1 MAVNQGGLS
10 LVELMVAIAIA
21 SFIALAGTTLYVTT
35 VGAGK
40 ELYDEASQT
49 EQVFAITSALSGDI
63 RRAGY
68 RGNPTALSTY
78 LVTTRGS
85 TGVAGDEGDY
95 PAVEFSTTGAPTAA
109 GNTSD
114 CVLVQYLRK
123 HTCASSDEAITACD
137 TNTDGTVDTVGAVV
151 SVHHRF
157 GYRLVSGVMEGV
169 AVIHP
174 SEYDSAPSTD
184 SACNATGASSGWS
197 ALTVANSLYVDEFEV
212 EVLGQT
218 IIDAD
223 NNCPLGVNGASPC
236 DSHASYSNPLGLDC
250 GNTVSCRVQRLYK
263 ITICA
268 YPGSTDGECV
278 PAAGGSQ
285 PENQIY
291 VEVLA
296 SPRNDALIAK
306 AY

>member
-1 MAVNQGGLS
+1 MAAEQTGLS

-21 SFIALAGTTLYVTT
+21 SFVALAGTTLYVTT
-35 VGAGK
+35 VSAGK

-49 EQVFAITSALSGDI
+49 EQIFAITSALSADI

-68 RGNPTALSTY
+68 RGDPTALSTY
-78 LVTTRGS
+78 LVSTRGS
-85 TGVAGDEGDY
+85 GGAVGDEGDY
-95 PAVEFSTTGAPTAA
+95 PAVEFSTTGPPTAA
-109 GNTSD
+109 GNTND
-114 CVLVQYLRK
+114 CILVQYRRR
-123 HTCASSDEAITACD
+123 HTCASGDEAITACD
-137 TNTDGTVDTVGAVV
+137 TNTDGTVDTVGAEV

-157 GYRLVSGVMEGV
+157 GYRLVSGVMEAV

-174 SEYDSAPSTD
+174 GEYDTTPTDD
-184 SACNATGASSGWS
+184 SACDATGNTSAWSELTASD
-197 ALTVANSLYVDEFEV
+197 SLYVDEFEV
-212 EVLGQT
+212 ELLAQT

-236 DSHASYSNPLGLDC
+236 DSHATYSNPLGSDC

-263 ITICA
+263 IKLCA
-268 YPGSTDGECV
+268 YPGSTDGQCV
-278 PAAGGSQ
+278 AAAGGSQ

-296 SPRNDALIAK
+296 SPRNDTLIAK

>member
-1 MAVNQGGLS
+1 MALDQRGLS

-49 EQVFAITSALSGDI
+49 EQVFAITSALSGDV

-68 RGNPTALSTY
+68 RGDPTALSAY
-78 LVTTRGS
+78 LVSTRG
-85 TGVAGDEGDY
+85 TGGAVGDEGDY
-95 PAVEFSTTGAPTAA
+95 PAVEFSTTGPPTAA
-109 GNTSD
+109 GNSSD
-114 CVLVQYLRK
+114 CVLVQYRRK
-123 HTCASSDEAITACD
+123 HTCASGDEAITACD
-137 TNTDGTVDTVGAVV
+137 IDTDGTVDTVGAEV

-157 GYRLVSGVMEGV
+157 GYRLTSGVMEGV

-174 SEYDSAPSTD
+174 SEYDSTPSTN
-184 SACNATGASSGWS
+184 SACNATGSTSGWS
-197 ALTVANSLYVDEFEV
+197 PLTAAGSLYVDEFEV
-212 EVLGQT
+212 ELLAQT

-236 DSHASYSNPLGLDC
+236 DGHAAYSNPLGLNC

-263 ITICA
+263 IKLCA
-268 YPGSTDGECV
+268 YPGSTDGQCV
-278 PAAGGSQ
+278 ASAGGSQ

-296 SPRNDALIAK
+296 SPRNDMLIAK

>member
-95 PAVEFSTTGAPTAA
+95 PAVEFSTTGSPTAA

-123 HTCASSDEAITACD
+123 HTCASGDEAITACD

-218 IIDAD
+218 NNDAD
-223 NNCPLGVNGASPC
+223 NN
-236 DSHASYSNPLGLDC
+236 
-250 GNTVSCRVQRLYK
+250 
-263 ITICA
+263 
-268 YPGSTDGECV
+268 
-278 PAAGGSQ
+278 
-285 PENQIY
+285 
-291 VEVLA
+291 
-296 SPRNDALIAK
+296 
-306 AY
+306 

>member
-1 MAVNQGGLS
+1 M
-10 LVELMVAIAIA
+10 
-21 SFIALAGTTLYVTT
+21 
-35 VGAGK
+35 GAGK

-223 NNCPLGVNGASPC
+223 NNCPLGVNGASPATATRPTAIHWV
-236 DSHASYSNPLGLDC
+236 S
-250 GNTVSCRVQRLYK
+250 TVATPY
-263 ITICA
+263 
-268 YPGSTDGECV
+268 
-278 PAAGGSQ
+278 PAASSASTKLPSAPIPAAPMASACRRPVAVSQ
-285 PENQIY
+285 
-291 VEVLA
+291 
-296 SPRNDALIAK
+296 RTRFM
-306 AY
+306 

>member
-1 MAVNQGGLS
+1 MAFDQGGLS

-21 SFIALAGTTLYVTT
+21 SFVALAGTTLYVTA

-49 EQVFAITSALSGDI
+49 EQIFAITSALSADI

-68 RGNPTALSTY
+68 RGDPAALSTY
-78 LVTTRGS
+78 LVSTRGS
-85 TGVAGDEGDY
+85 GGSVGDEGDY
-95 PAVEFSTTGAPTAA
+95 PALEFSTTGPPTAA
-109 GNTSD
+109 GNSSD
-114 CVLVQYLRK
+114 CVVVQYLRK
-123 HTCASSDEAITACD
+123 HTCATGDEAITACD
-137 TNTDGTVDTVGAVV
+137 TNTDGTVDALGAEV
-151 SVHHRF
+151 SIYHRF
-157 GYRLVSGVMEGV
+157 GYRLASGVMEGV

-174 SEYDSAPSTD
+174 SEYDSTPTTT
-184 SACNATGASSGWS
+184 SACNSTGGNSGWS
-197 ALTVANSLYVDEFEV
+197 PLTVVDSLFVDEFEV
-212 EVLGQT
+212 ELLDQT

-236 DSHASYSNPLGLDC
+236 DSHATYSNPLGLNC
-250 GNTVSCRVQRLYK
+250 GNTVSCRIQRLYK
-263 ITICA
+263 IKLCA
-268 YPGSTDGECV
+268 YPGNTDGQCV
-278 PAAGGSQ
+278 AAAGGSQ

-296 SPRNDALIAK
+296 SPRNDTLIAK